1 MARRL
6 AKKITWT
13 DLMNKMK
20 GEASEYNKSA
30 SFYQGDYISHSKFGI
45 GYIQTTFGNK
55 IEVLF
60 EDKVRLLVQRVVF

>member
-1 MARRL
+1 MVRRST
-6 AKKITWT
+6 KKVTWT
-13 DLMNKMK
+13 DLMKKMK

-30 SFYQGDYISHSKFGI
+30 SFYQGDYISHTKFGL

>member
-1 MARRL
+1 MTRRL
-6 AKKITWT
+6 TKKVTWN
-13 DLMNKMK
+13 DLIGKMK

-30 SFYQGDYISHSKFGI
+30 SFYQGDYISHAKFGI

>member
-1 MARRL
+1 MARRMT
-6 AKKITWT
+6 KKVTWS
-13 DLMNKMK
+13 DLIKKMK
-20 GEASEYNKSA
+20 GEAAQYNIA
-30 SFYQGDYISHSKFGI
+30 ESFYEGDYISHSKFGL